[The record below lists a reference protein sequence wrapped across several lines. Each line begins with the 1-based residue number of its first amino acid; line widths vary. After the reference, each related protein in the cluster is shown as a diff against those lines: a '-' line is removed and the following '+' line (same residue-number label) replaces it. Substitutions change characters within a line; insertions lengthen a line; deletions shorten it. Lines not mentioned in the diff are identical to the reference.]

1 MKIALLSKNKM
12 KFVDGTLAQPCV
24 SDPLYDP
31 WIRCNSMVLAWI
43 QRSIS
48 PDIAKSIIWFDHA
61 SAVWKDLEF
70 RFSHGDMFKISDLQE
85 EMLRLHQDSLDILSY
100 YTQLKSLW
108 EEIEIYRPVR
118 DCTCAIPCSCGAVAD
133 MKKYREQDCVLKFL
147 KGLNEQYSHVRS
159 QIMMMEPLPPLHK
172 VFSLVL
178 QQERNLPVLS
188 TVDSQ
193 NELSAMAMQVQ
204 STASNSQPSKNFNF
218 GYGNRGRCN
227 TPYSQQCKSYI

>member
-1 MKIALLSKNKM
+1 
-12 KFVDGTLAQPCV
+12 
-24 SDPLYDP
+24 
-31 WIRCNSMVLAWI
+31 MVLAWI

-85 EMLRLHQDSLDILSY
+85 EMLRLHQGSLDISSY

-118 DCTCAIPCSCGAVAD
+118 DCTCAIPCSCGVVAD

-204 STASNSQPSKNFNF
+204 STASKSQPSKNFNF

-227 TPYSQQCKSYI
+227 TPYSQKCKSYI